1 MADVVDG
8 KFGQELAGAVED
20 GLGDAG
26 EAGDVDAVGAVGA
39 AFHDAV
45 EKDDLVFPFAHDY
58 VQVLH
63 AFEALGE
70 VGQLVIVRGEER
82 AAAQVRGD
90 VLGDRPRETQAVQ
103 RAGAAADMIIS
114 RSILP
119 DRHGLAGQD
128 PSNSLPDNPWHR

>member
-1 MADVVDG
+1 VADVVDG

-39 AFHDAV
+39 AFDDAV
-45 EKDDLVFPFAHDY
+45 KKDDLVLPFPHRD
-58 VQVLH
+58 VQVFH
-63 AFEALGE
+63 AFESLGQ
-70 VGQLVIVRGEER
+70 VGQLVVMRGEKR
-82 AAAQVRGD
+82 AAAQVRGN
-90 VLGDRPRETQAVQ
+90 VLGDRPREAQAVQ